1 VDYRAAYT
9 SAYGFAVP
17 DSAVAGDAPITAHPR
32 AWQVADAVADRA
44 MDGIRLLEH
53 ISTGAEAWD
62 GVGAAAA
69 DQAPLTA
76 LAAQLA
82 SWFAALFAQPDGDD
96 AWLPERLEYAFD
108 LSATGDAQA
117 VAMTAEGHGRG
128 ELDWHTLDRASTA
141 AGGSPATPPRRLVR
155 SFIPA
160 PVQFDGM
167 PDTRWWSFE
176 DRRTNFGAVR
186 PDTTDLGTLLLME
199 FALVYA
205 NDWFVLP
212 HEVPIG
218 TVTDLKGIAV
228 TNVFGERT
236 WVQPTPS
243 VGGPRWDR
251 ASVFRLS
258 PATADDQAVP
268 ALVLLPTAPKI
279 QHGPTLEEVALI
291 RDEMANMVW
300 GVERRVPLA
309 HGEAVPGPEAG
320 RELRAALERI
330 QGTPGAAVP
339 PVAPIRYR
347 VMSTVPE
354 QWIPFI
360 PVHLPND
367 IRETQLQRAALPRLI
382 EGGPQPPER
391 VRPRTTL
398 LRPSG
403 PGPYFIHEEEVP
415 RAGIAVSLSYR
426 RTRWLS
432 GSVFVWAAVDKRIGR
447 GEGSSGLRFDTI
459 VPMSGV

>member
-1 VDYRAAYT
+1 
-9 SAYGFAVP
+9 
-17 DSAVAGDAPITAHPR
+17 
-32 AWQVADAVADRA
+32 
-44 MDGIRLLEH
+44 
-53 ISTGAEAWD
+53 
-62 GVGAAAA
+62 
-69 DQAPLTA
+69 
-76 LAAQLA
+76 
-82 SWFAALFAQPDGDD
+82 
-96 AWLPERLEYAFD
+96 
-108 LSATGDAQA
+108 
-117 VAMTAEGHGRG
+117 
-128 ELDWHTLDRASTA
+128 
-141 AGGSPATPPRRLVR
+141 
-155 SFIPA
+155 
-160 PVQFDGM
+160 
-167 PDTRWWSFE
+167 
-176 DRRTNFGAVR
+176 
-186 PDTTDLGTLLLME
+186 
-199 FALVYA
+199 
-205 NDWFVLP
+205 
-212 HEVPIG
+212 
-218 TVTDLKGIAV
+218 
-228 TNVFGERT
+228 
-236 WVQPTPS
+236 
-243 VGGPRWDR
+243 
-251 ASVFRLS
+251 
-258 PATADDQAVP
+258 
-268 ALVLLPTAPKI
+268 VLLPTAPKI

-459 VPMSGV
+459 VPISGV